1 MLEPCFCTSIPF
13 VQEYRE
19 RGLFFSIW
27 WSYSKSV
34 FGRVLNFHII
44 VLDPDSF
51 VDVSTMNQ
59 NNCIAPF
66 VYLVELLKLE
76 LESWTS
82 IKTRIGFK

>member
-1 MLEPCFCTSIPF
+1 M
-13 VQEYRE
+13 
-19 RGLFFSIW
+19 
-27 WSYSKSV
+27 
-34 FGRVLNFHII
+34 FGRVLNFHIN